1 MSDSLIHSEY
11 HQLIK
16 DLKARIRSASVR
28 AIYKVNSE
36 LISLNYD
43 LGKDLV
49 ERINLNQATG
59 AKFNIARQAS
69 IDLIAEF
76 GKGEGYSER
85 NINYM
90 IKFYKNYKDYPELQR
105 LIAVVPWGH
114 HCTILDAQLS
124 PEEQKFYLN
133 HTVKVGCT
141 RPVLLAQI
149 QSNLFAREKRV
160 APNNFDLTLAETS
173 EQASELV
180 RDSYL
185 LEIVDPE
192 NKLHE
197 RHLENKLIEN
207 IKQFMMEL
215 GSGFAYIGNQY
226 KIDLHQES
234 NFIDLLFFNR
244 QLQCLF
250 AIDLKMTEFI
260 PEYIGKMQYY
270 LELLDT
276 QVKLAHEKPTIGII
290 LCTGKNNL
298 KVETSLKRSNSPIA
312 VATYQLI
319 EKLEKKLPQLLD
331 ESKSAQ

>member
-1 MSDSLIHSEY
+1 MSNSPIPSEY
-11 HQLIK
+11 FQLIK
-16 DLKARIRSASVR
+16 DLKARIRSASIR
-28 AIYKVNSE
+28 AAYKVNSE

-43 LGKDLV
+43 LGRDLV
-49 ERINLNQATG
+49 ERIKDNQASG

-90 IKFYKNYKDYPELQR
+90 IKFYKCYKDYPELQR

-114 HCTILDAQLS
+114 HCTILDAQLDAK
-124 PEEQKFYLN
+124 ERKFYLN
-133 HTVKVGCT
+133 HTIKTGCT
-141 RPVLLAQI
+141 RPVLLAQM
-149 QSNLFAREKRV
+149 QSNLFEREQRV
-160 APNNFDLTLAETS
+160 APNNFDLVLNENS
-173 EQASELV
+173 QQAKELV

-185 LEIVDPE
+185 LEIIDPE

-197 RHLENKLIEN
+197 RQLENKLIEN
-207 IKQFMMEL
+207 IKQFLMEL
-215 GSGFAYIGNQY
+215 GSGFAYVGNQY
-226 KIDLHQES
+226 RIDLGEET

-244 QLQCLF
+244 ELQCLF

-276 QVKLAHEKPTIGII
+276 QIKLAHEKPSIGII
-290 LCTGKNNL
+290 LCTGRNNL
-298 KVETSLKRSNSPIA
+298 KVEASLKRSNSPIA

-331 ESKSAQ
+331 ESGM